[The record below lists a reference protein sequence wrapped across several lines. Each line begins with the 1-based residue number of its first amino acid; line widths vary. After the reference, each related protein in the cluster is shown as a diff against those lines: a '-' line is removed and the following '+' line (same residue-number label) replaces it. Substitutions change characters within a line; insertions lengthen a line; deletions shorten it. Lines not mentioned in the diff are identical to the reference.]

1 MAPILGIWASSKS
14 TVAADTGAMFPLQ
27 VITVGSAG
35 ASSVEFTNIPNTYTH
50 LQIRGI
56 VRSSLSASAAGFIM
70 RVNSDSASNYSAH
83 NLGGS
88 GSGTQANAYAN
99 NTYMYPGP
107 AMPAANAT
115 ASTFG
120 ALVIDLL
127 DYANTNKYKTMRA
140 LSGFDANGS
149 GEIYFN
155 SANWRNTN
163 AISSISLLFTSSN
176 CVQYSQ
182 FALYGIKGA

>member
-1 MAPILGIWASSKS
+1 MPILGIIASS
-14 TVAADTGAMFPLQ
+14 TLVAASDFESIAT
-27 VITVGSAG
+27 VSVGSG
-35 ASSVEFTNIPNTYTH
+35 GSSSIDFTSIPSTYAH

-83 NLGGS
+83 NLGGD
-88 GSGTQANAYAN
+88 GSGTQANAYVN

-149 GEIYFN
+149 GQIYFN

-176 CVQYSQ
+176 CVQYSH
-182 FALYGIKGA
+182 FALYGIRSA